1 MKKQFLI
8 ALSICVSTI
17 SFAQITSTT
26 PTFGVRAGLISSGIR
41 GDASNNLDNLL
52 SFANGAITTSNHTGF
67 FAGGYAN
74 VPVTDMVSL
83 EPGIFYAEKGY
94 DLNGSLNIKGV
105 GFLGANA
112 KAKLQSTYI
121 DIPVLLKVNISG
133 FQIFAGPQFSYLM
146 KANLN
151 TTAGLL
157 GFNLLNSNMDATQ
170 QFNRWDA
177 AVTGGIGYKLGSGI
191 NISASYD
198 YGLSKLDANKNANA
212 YNNAIK
218 LGVGIEF

>member
-1 MKKQFLI
+1 
-8 ALSICVSTI
+8 
-17 SFAQITSTT
+17 
-26 PTFGVRAGLISSGIR
+26 
-41 GDASNNLDNLL
+41 
-52 SFANGAITTSNHTGF
+52 
-67 FAGGYAN
+67 
-74 VPVTDMVSL
+74 MVSL
-83 EPGIFYAEKGY
+83 EPGLFYSEKGY
-94 DLNGSLNIKGV
+94 DLIGSLNIKGV

-121 DIPVLLKVNISG
+121 DIPLLLKVNISG
-133 FQIFAGPQFSYLM
+133 LQLFAGPQFSYLM

-151 TTAGLL
+151 TTASIL
-157 GFNLLNSNMDATQ
+157 GFNLVNSNMDATQ

-177 AVTGGIGYKLGSGI
+177 AITGGLGYKLTNGI

>member
-8 ALSICVSTI
+8 ALAICVSTI
-17 SFAQITSTT
+17 SFAQVSSTT
-26 PTFGVRAGLISSGIR
+26 PTFGVRAGIISSGIR

-83 EPGIFYAEKGY
+83 EPGLFYSEKGY
-94 DLNGSLNIKGV
+94 DLIGSLNIKGV

-121 DIPVLLKVNISG
+121 DIPLLLKVNISG
-133 FQIFAGPQFSYLM
+133 LQLFAGPQFSYLM

-151 TTAGLL
+151 TTASIL
-157 GFNLLNSNMDATQ
+157 GFNLVNSNMDATQ

-177 AVTGGIGYKLGSGI
+177 AITGGLGYKLTNGI